1 MDRRL
6 EGKIAVITGATQ
18 GIGRRTALDFA
29 RQGAT
34 VWATGRTLWEG
45 RYKATLIDT
54 EVYLLTCMRYI
65 ELNPVRATGMVDH
78 PASYPWSSYRYNA
91 LGSDDELVTPHRLYS
106 RLGNSVEERQAAYRQ
121 LFRARVADKTL
132 EAIRTATNKAWVLGD
147 EHFKRKIESQLE
159 RRVAPKN
166 RGGDKKSDEYRR
178 SSKIDRV

>member
-1 MDRRL
+1 M
-6 EGKIAVITGATQ
+6 
-18 GIGRRTALDFA
+18 
-29 RQGAT
+29 
-34 VWATGRTLWEG
+34 WEG

-65 ELNPVRATGMVDH
+65 ELNPVRVTGMVDH
-78 PASYPWSSYRYNA
+78 PAGYPWSSYRYNA
-91 LGSDDELVTPHRLYS
+91 LGNGDELVTPHRLYS
-106 RLGNSVEERQAAYRQ
+106 RLGNSAEERQAAYRQ

-132 EAIRTATNKAWVLGD
+132 EEIRTATNKAWVLDD

-166 RGGDKKSDEYRR
+166 RGGDRKSDEYRR